1 MKNRFVT
8 IYLNKFLLEIVL
20 RTSLIL
26 LIFSFSFF
34 MNSKEACGAAF
45 ERDCGEKDIYLLI
58 DEAYEADRDGD
69 LLLFQELDKK
79 VKTRCKE
86 AITKHLKLFC
96 RSYAFQDQARSAETE
111 EDVKKFI
118 EDMKNFISDFQ
129 KLDYFHTDFI
139 YFFNILL
146 PYEVYD
152 ENLYQY
158 IKESIFLSKPKS
170 ENANPEE
177 YLHALAV
184 WYDNYKDIIQNHEE
198 DEDLII
204 KTYEKLLDIY
214 AKLDGKKSYDYLR
227 TKLNLAYY
235 YEAYYYLDLSYLTKS
250 YEICAE
256 TILSTDFE
264 NFIDA
269 HLSCWHH
276 LDSLERLKD
285 SGSTQKGY
293 YYRVY
298 LENYFKALSEYD
310 FFDIYMDKYFLDS
323 FPGHFSLLSC
333 YERQT
338 AWNIYQD
345 LWEIRWA
352 KYTGEGSL
360 DNKREDYESLGAD
373 ISISADA
380 LRCSEDGMDESLVE
394 DLISGLYT
402 SINKSFNVDIEES
415 DIGELFTI
423 SDAIEVLSFHISNDK
438 YQELLLKHYQ
448 RVIKEAEYAEEHSQ
462 ASANLIYGLEMY
474 LGYEK
479 ANKQEILRHIQR
491 IKEQF
496 VEAVTD
502 IGLDSD
508 DAVVFDVLT
517 KGLYGNGFKDEAFK
531 NYLEMFSL
539 SPLMINSDLDPFL
552 GDAFHADTRLTM
564 NSLILKDKFLKLA
577 YQDLFANLKYLDRGP
592 LELSIIKSKLS
603 DGLGKQ
609 ALENFLKSERLKNRF
624 INEYSEGKVSINS
637 SERSQENIFNSIRQ
651 FSNLSTSQK
660 SEIYLLLYPEIT
672 LEKIKSKIKEDETL
686 ILLYRFSTG
695 PVFSNSTKN
704 FITSIAINKSG
715 EKLEIKEVTK
725 IGNLDF
731 YEFVESIEEEM
742 KQSLFDGSKDYI
754 KKIDVLSKVVI
765 PDIELKDKII
775 FVSNLDEF
783 ISPSLLRKE
792 DKWLI
797 EDKEII
803 VNFSLVDFLT
813 EEQLRYNI
821 PSNYIGIGN
830 VDYSGFDEIYDALP
844 NTSLEIKNTSLEFQ
858 NKKIFLGK
866 NANETSI
873 KELNLSYAL
882 VHFATHTS
890 KSGDSYNQLP
900 SIVLTKN
907 EFNDGYLDVFEISEL
922 NFNDSH
928 IVLAACDTDS
938 SIYEDAD
945 KFSGFIKSFQIAG
958 AKSVLA
964 TRWEIETNSA
974 QTLIESYIRKLIEN
988 GRPQYALLDT
998 QREFIRNN
1006 YHPFLWS
1013 GYFVIE

>member
-1 MKNRFVT
+1 MKSRFVT

-34 MNSKEACGAAF
+34 MNSKEACGITF
-45 ERDCGEKDIYLLI
+45 ERDCSEKDIYLLI
-58 DEAYEADRDGD
+58 DESNEADRVGD
-69 LLLFQELDKK
+69 LLLYQELHKK
-79 VKTRCKE
+79 VKIRCEE
-86 AITKHLKLFC
+86 AISEHLKLVC
-96 RSYAFQDQARSAETE
+96 RGYAFQDRARSAETE
-111 EDVKKFI
+111 DDDLKFM

-129 KLDYFHTDFI
+129 KLNYFHTDFI
-139 YFFNILL
+139 HYYLVLMN
-146 PYEVYD
+146 YRVYD
-152 ENLYQY
+152 ENLYEY
-158 IKESIFLSKPKS
+158 VKEIIFQSKPDS
-170 ENANPEE
+170 EDINSKE

-184 WYDNYKDIIQNHEE
+184 WYDNYKTIIQDTEE
-198 DEDLII
+198 DEELII

-214 AKLDGKKSYDYLR
+214 AKLYGEKSDDYLR

-235 YEAYYYLDLSYLTKS
+235 YEAYYSLDMSYLTKS
-250 YEICAE
+250 YEICADI
-256 TILSTDFE
+256 ILTTDFE
-264 NFIDA
+264 DFIDT
-269 HLSCWHH
+269 HLSCWLH
-276 LDSLERLKD
+276 LDSLEWAKD
-285 SGSTQKGY
+285 SGATQKGY

-298 LENYFKALSEYD
+298 LESYFKALSEYD
-310 FFDIYMDKYFLDS
+310 FFDIYMDEFFLDS
-323 FPGHFSLLSC
+323 FPAHFSQLSC
-333 YERQT
+333 YERQN

-352 KYTGEGSL
+352 RYTGEGSL

-394 DLISGLYT
+394 DLISDLYS

-423 SDAIEVLSFHISNDK
+423 SDAIEVLSFHISNDE

-479 ANKQEILRHIQR
+479 ADKQEILKHIQR
-491 IKEQF
+491 IKERF
-496 VEAVTD
+496 IEAVTD
-502 IGLDSD
+502 IGLDSED
-508 DAVVFDVLT
+508 TVVFDVLT

-539 SPLMINSDLDPFL
+539 APLMINSDLDPFL

-564 NSLILKDKFLKLA
+564 NSLILNDKFSKLV
-577 YQDLFANLKYLDRGP
+577 YKDLFANLKYLDRGP

-637 SERSQENIFNSIRQ
+637 SEISQKNIFNSIRQ
-651 FSNLSTSQK
+651 FNNLSTSQK

-704 FITSIAINKSG
+704 FITSIAVNKSG
-715 EKLEIKEVTK
+715 ERIEIKEVTK
-725 IGNLDF
+725 IDGIDF
-731 YEFVESIEEEM
+731 YELIDSIEEEM
-742 KQSLFDGSKDYI
+742 KQSLFDGNKNYI
-754 KKIDVLSKVVI
+754 KKIDTLSKVII
-765 PDIELKDKII
+765 PDIELQDKVI
-775 FVSNLDEF
+775 FISNLDEF

-792 DKWLI
+792 NKWLI
-797 EDKEII
+797 EEKEIK

-813 EEQLRYNI
+813 EEQVGFNI
-821 PSNYIGIGN
+821 PTNYIGIGGA
-830 VDYSGFDEIYDALP
+830 DYSGYGEIYDPLP
-844 NTSLEIKNTSLEFQ
+844 NTSLEIKNSSLNFQ
-858 NKKIFLGK
+858 NKTIFLGK
-866 NANETSI
+866 DANET
-873 KELNLSYAL
+873 NLKNSDLHNAL

-890 KSGDSYNQLP
+890 KSQDLDNQLP
-900 SIVLTKN
+900 SIILTKN
-907 EFNDGYLDVFEISEL
+907 ELDEGYLDVFEISEL

-938 SIYEDAD
+938 SIYEDSD
-945 KFSGFIKSFQIAG
+945 NFSGFVKSFQVAG
-958 AKSVLA
+958 ARSVLA